1 MRLPVHIWIREE
13 NAFPKEVTGYFV
25 ELARRLD
32 ERPRKM
38 RLAIESSVPFALDFD
53 PADGNP
59 VVSVGGGSEK
69 FNIRRRWIPE
79 HPVPL
84 VLDGGRCRTV
94 LLIDPVD
101 GNRFRVH
108 VGHDVAVP
116 VWANVAFAL
125 AAVWAVVTFSPV
137 AIAVAG
143 CGLAC
148 LAALYLACGWQRFAG
163 KAKERR

>member
-1 MRLPVHIWIREE
+1 MRLPVHIWVREE
-13 NAFPKEVTGYFV
+13 NAIPKEIAGYFV

-32 ERPRKM
+32 ARPRKM
-38 RLAIESSVPFALDFD
+38 RLMIESTVPFALDFD

-59 VVSVGGGSEK
+59 VVEVGASKEK

-84 VLDGGRCRTV
+84 MIDGGRRAV

-108 VGHDVAVP
+108 VGRDVHVP
-116 VWANVAFAL
+116 VWLNLAFAL
-125 AAVWAVVTFSPV
+125 AAVWAAVTFDPV
-137 AIAVAG
+137 AIAVAVVALVILA
-143 CGLAC
+143 GLC
-148 LAALYLACGWQRFAG
+148 LAARL
-163 KAKERR
+163 